1 MAKML
6 WGGRFMK
13 SPKELVFDYMSAEN
27 VQLDERLVKYDIL
40 GSMAHVKMLGEQEV
54 LKKSEA
60 EEIMK
65 ALKEVLKLHEAGKF
79 KLKKELEDV
88 HMNVEAKV
96 TEITPLGKKMHTAR
110 SRNDQVAVDTK
121 LYLREEL
128 LEVAALIVKVQK
140 AFAQLAKKNVPMPSY
155 THTRVAQPIMTS
167 FWCEAYVQAFSR
179 DLERIF
185 DAYKK
190 VNRNP
195 LGACAVS
202 GTRWHISRK
211 RTAELLGFDSVME
224 NEMDAVGSRGE
235 LEAEIAFALSQV
247 MARISR
253 FAEEGIWFSEMGMVK
268 IGDEYTTGSSIM
280 PNKKNADILELMRGR
295 CGRVYGSLVHIL
307 TVQKGLINGYNSDT
321 QESKFAVMGALD
333 TTKQSLAIVADLVP
347 TLEFDE
353 KKMADEIKKGYANAT
368 EIADLLAMG
377 GMPFREAHEKAGKL
391 VAELIKQGKF
401 IEDIKSGE
409 INRIMGTNLK
419 ESDVAKAVGLKK
431 ERLCRKIAVSGV
443 WEKEI
448 EKEKAK
454 IGKTFAGLAK

>member
-1 MAKML
+1 AK
-6 WGGRFMK
+6 
-13 SPKELVFDYMSAEN
+13 
-27 VQLDERLVKYDIL
+27 
-40 GSMAHVKMLGEQEV
+40 V
-54 LKKSEA
+54 LE
-60 EEIMK
+60 
-65 ALKEVLKLHEAGKF
+65 LHEEGKF
-79 KLKKELEDV
+79 RLKKELEDV

-121 LYLREEL
+121 LYLRDEL

-140 AFAQLAKKNVPMPSY
+140 AFAQLAKKDVPMPAY
-155 THTRVAQPIMTS
+155 THTRVAQPVMTS

-179 DLERIF
+179 DLERVF

-190 VNRNP
+190 TNRCP

-202 GTRWHISRK
+202 GTRWSIDRK
-211 RTAELLGFDSVME
+211 RTAELLGFESVME

-253 FAEEGIWFSEMGMVK
+253 FAEEGIWFSEMGMIK
-268 IGDEYTTGSSIM
+268 IGDEYATGSSIM

-321 QESKFAVMGALD
+321 QESKFAVMSALD
-333 TTKQSLAIVADLVP
+333 TAKQSLAILADLAP

-353 KKMADEIKKGYANAT
+353 KKMAYEIKRGYANAT

-377 GMPFREAHEKAGKL
+377 GMPFREAHEKSGKL

-401 IEDIKSGE
+401 IEDAEPAE
-409 INRIMGTNLK
+409 INKIMGTNLE
-419 ESDVAKAVGLKK
+419 ESAISEVVELKK
-431 ERLCRKIAVSGV
+431 ARLCRKVTVSGA

-448 EKEKAK
+448 EKQKGK
-454 IGKTFAGLAK
+454 IGKAIAGLLE